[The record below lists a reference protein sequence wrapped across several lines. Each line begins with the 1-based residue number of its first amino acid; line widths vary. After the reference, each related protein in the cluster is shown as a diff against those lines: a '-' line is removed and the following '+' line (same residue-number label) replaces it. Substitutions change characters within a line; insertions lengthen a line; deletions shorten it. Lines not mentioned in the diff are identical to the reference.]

1 MQTHETIPPLV
12 EKPRTT
18 APRSEENAGL
28 AASLAVGL
36 GRPDT
41 LGPSAVV
48 HLQRVAGNASVAQL
62 LGDENDEPS
71 PVKEVVGK
79 GGGSSLDDSTR
90 GFMESRFGQDFGD
103 VRIHT
108 DSKASDSAKS
118 VNAQA
123 YTVGNDIVFQS
134 GKFQPESS
142 DGKQMLAHE
151 LTHVV
156 QQRNGPVSG
165 SPAPGG
171 INISH
176 PSDPFEQEAVN
187 TSASVMASSAPEPSA
202 PAGATAQ
209 RAEEEE
215 EPHVQTMVQ
224 RAEDEEEP
232 PVQTMVQRADEEE
245 EPPVQSM
252 VQRADEEEEEP
263 SAQTMVQR
271 EEDEEEPP
279 VQTMVQRESQNPE
292 EEPQP
297 GMEPPRKEE
306 PLEELK
312 KEE

>member
-1 MQTHETIPPLV
+1 MHTHEDIPLLT

-18 APRSEENAGL
+18 APRSEDNAGL
-28 AASLAVGL
+28 AASLAIAHR
-36 GRPDT
+36 RPDT
-41 LGPSAVV
+41 LGPPSVI
-48 HLQRVAGNASVAQL
+48 HLQRAAGNASVAQL
-62 LGDENDEPS
+62 LGDENDAEAS

-79 GGGSSLDDSTR
+79 GGGSSMDDATR

-108 DSKASDSAKS
+108 DSKASDSARS

-123 YTVGNDIVFQS
+123 YTVGSDIVFQS
-134 GKFQPESS
+134 GKFQPDSN

-209 RAEEEE
+209 RAE
-215 EPHVQTMVQ
+215 
-224 RAEDEEEP
+224 DEEEP
-232 PVQTMVQRADEEE
+232 PVQTMVQRADDEE
-245 EPPVQSM
+245 EPPV
-252 VQRADEEEEEP
+252 
-263 SAQTMVQR
+263 QTMVQR
-271 EEDEEEPP
+271 EEEEEPP

-306 PLEELK
+306 PLEEMK